1 MSIVIMKLNF
11 RRNWVKK
18 NINIICSGLIFG
30 IFMINSI
37 ALGKGKEVKLENL
50 LPKLDGWGQIEE
62 SQAYYPESLFE
73 YINGAAEIYLSY
85 DFEKLIVSQYEEQD
99 TKSNVALEIYDMG
112 INNNAF
118 GIYSAERYPE
128 SNFLN
133 IGLQGYIEEG
143 ALNFLAGK
151 YYIKLLCFDC
161 KESSDEILKKFA
173 DKIVMGIGDKDRF
186 PLPLTFFPSEGRIK
200 NTEKYIKHNF
210 MGYAFLHD
218 GYSVVYKSNN
228 MEFECFLVEGNNP
241 DDAQLMLKKFLQE
254 KKEMGIKEVSPGY
267 MIRDRYY
274 KNIFIAQINNY
285 ICGVIKIEDGI
296 EEVGQDYLGMII
308 DNLKQ

>member
-1 MSIVIMKLNF
+1 MNL
-11 RRNWVKK
+11 RQRKK
-18 NINIICSGLIFG
+18 ISIICSGLIFG

-37 ALGKGKEVKLENL
+37 ALNEGKELKLDQL
-50 LPKLDGWGQIEE
+50 LPDLDEWIKIEE
-62 SQAYYPESLFE
+62 SQTYYPESLFE

-85 DFEKLIVSQYEEQD
+85 DFEELIVSQYEEQE
-99 TKSNVALEIYDMG
+99 TKSNVAIEIYDMG
-112 INNNAF
+112 ANNNAF
-118 GIYSAERYPE
+118 GIYSAERYPK
-128 SNFLN
+128 SSFLN

-161 KESSDEILKKFA
+161 KESSDEILIKFA
-173 DKIVMGIGDKDRF
+173 EKIVVNIDDKGRF
-186 PLPLTFFPSEGRIK
+186 PLPLTAFPSEGRIK

-218 GYSVVYKSNN
+218 GYSVVYENNN
-228 MEFECFLVEGNNP
+228 MEFECFLIEGDNP
-241 DDAQLMLKKFLQE
+241 DDARIMLKKFLQE
-254 KKEMGIKEVSPGY
+254 KKEMGIKEILSGY

-285 ICGVIKIEDGI
+285 ICGVIKIEDGM
-296 EEVGQDYLGMII
+296 EEGGKDYLGMII